1 MIAIVGVK
9 KGKELVGEVIVYTCL
24 KCLKTE
30 RLEFNAATTETTYKL
45 WGSAINSKLCLSCHC
60 DNKIP
65 ELVECLVH

>member
-9 KGKELVGEVIVYTCL
+9 KGKELVGEVIQYQCV

-30 RLEFNAATTETTYKL
+30 RLEFNAATTETTYTL
-45 WGSAINSKLCLSCHC
+45 WRSVINSQLCLSCHC

-65 ELVECLVH
+65 ELVGCLLH